1 MAYHV
6 YLDGEQLPVTP
17 GRLRLTAKSR
27 NLTLDLLEGGELNL
41 PRAPGLWEAE
51 LQALLPQ
58 RWYPFA
64 NRGRRPIGY
73 YLEKWD
79 RLKREKRHFQFI
91 VSRMGEDGSLR
102 WGTDL
107 TMVLEEYQIRED
119 AEALGD
125 DVLVSLRL
133 REWRQGGWKAAGTAD
148 GGAGSGGQPPR
159 DTSTAPQATEY
170 TVKKGD
176 CLWNIAKQFLGDGS
190 RWREIYQLNQEKIV
204 NPNRIYPGQVLVLP

>member
-64 NRGRRPIGY
+64 NRGRRPIKRFSASHRSRGIPIS
-73 YLEKWD
+73 K
-79 RLKREKRHFQFI
+79 RLFTLLISFNNSCGI
-91 VSRMGEDGSLR
+91 
-102 WGTDL
+102 
-107 TMVLEEYQIRED
+107 
-119 AEALGD
+119 
-125 DVLVSLRL
+125 
-133 REWRQGGWKAAGTAD
+133 
-148 GGAGSGGQPPR
+148 
-159 DTSTAPQATEY
+159 
-170 TVKKGD
+170 
-176 CLWNIAKQFLGDGS
+176 
-190 RWREIYQLNQEKIV
+190 
-204 NPNRIYPGQVLVLP
+204 